1 MIESV
6 LRRSTLRTVRRFAMF
21 QQIGLVLVILVLCA
35 VLTRFSGTHTDRITG
50 QTVSNFLNPNS
61 LTQIFTETS
70 FIGIMAVGV
79 TLVMLSGGI
88 DLSVGSIYALAGV
101 TAGMVMRQ
109 NGLDAPLVALGLSLA
124 VGLGCGLLNGLMVAN
139 LHVHPFIITLG
150 AMWVYRGFAFV
161 ASKAESI
168 LLPAPVTA
176 FAKATWASGA
186 PTLVPT
192 AALGLITLVGAVTMA
207 RTVFGRHVIAL
218 GSNPDAA
225 RYSGLRIPNLLTG
238 VYVLAGATAGISA
251 FLGAAY
257 YGSASSGDGDG
268 YELYVIASAV
278 VGGVS
283 LNGGRGSVV
292 GAFLGALLIV
302 LIRTGIRVLKLDQNY
317 EWIIIGVAIIVAV
330 VLDRLS
336 THWVQRNLDAG
347 RATAA

>member
-1 MIESV
+1 M
-6 LRRSTLRTVRRFAMF
+6 RRFAMV
-21 QQIGLVLVILVLCA
+21 QQIGLVMVILALCA
-35 VLTRFSGTHTDRITG
+35 VLTRFSGTHTDRTSG
-50 QTVSNFLNPNS
+50 QLVSNFLNPNS

-79 TLVMLSGGI
+79 SLVMLSGGI

-101 TAGMVMRQ
+101 SAGMLMRQ
-109 NGLDAPLVALGLSLA
+109 FGLDSPVLALGISLA
-124 VGLGCGLLNGLMVAN
+124 VGLLCGLLNGLMVAN

-150 AMWVYRGFAFV
+150 AMWVYRGVAFV

-176 FAKATWASGA
+176 FAKATWANGA

-192 AALGLITLVGAVTMA
+192 LVLFLITTLGAVTMA

-238 VYVLAGATAGISA
+238 VYVLAGAAAGVSA

-283 LNGGRGSVV
+283 LNGGRGTVT

-336 THWVQRNLDAG
+336 TQWVQKRVESSRA
-347 RATAA
+347 ATA